1 MEFGLLVIRVA
12 LGLTLAAHGA
22 QKLFGWFGG
31 GGLAGTGGFFE
42 AMGFRPGRVMALVAG
57 LGESLGGLGI
67 AFGLLTPFAAALVI
81 AVMAVAIVS
90 VHLEKGFFSS
100 NGGYEFPLL
109 NASVAFGLVFMGAGP
124 LSLDGALGLSLAGPE
139 WAGAAL
145 GLGLLGASLPLLARA
160 VRVNRRSRDAR
171 A

>member
-31 GGLAGTGGFFE
+31 GGVAGTGGFFE
-42 AMGFRPGRVMALVAG
+42 QLGFRPGKAMAVMAG
-57 LGESLGGLGI
+57 LGEALGGLGI

-90 VHLEKGFFSS
+90 VHLEKGFFST

-109 NASVAFGLVFMGAGP
+109 NALVAFGLVFIGP
-124 LSLDGALGLSLAGPE
+124 GSLSFDGVLGLKLAGPE
-139 WAGAAL
+139 WAGVAL
-145 GLGLLGASLPLLARA
+145 AIGLLGAAAPLAARA
-160 VRVNRRSRDAR
+160 RRAHRTA
-171 A
+171 

>member
-42 AMGFRPGRVMALVAG
+42 QMGFRPGRVMALMAG
-57 LGESLGGLGI
+57 LGEALGGLGI
-67 AFGLLTPFAAALVI
+67 ALGLLTPFAAALVI
-81 AVMAVAIVS
+81 TVMTVAIVS

-109 NASVAFGLVFMGAGP
+109 NAAVAFGLVFIGPGP
-124 LSLDGALGLSLAGPE
+124 LSFDAVLGLPLAGPE

-145 GLGLLGASLPLLARA
+145 GLGLLGAAVPLLARA
-160 VRVNRRSRDAR
+160 AR
-171 A
+171 AHHRTA

>member
-31 GGLAGTGGFFE
+31 GGVAGTGGFFE
-42 AMGFRPGRVMALVAG
+42 QMGFRPGKVMAVVAG
-57 LGESLGGLGI
+57 LGEALGGLGI

-81 AVMAVAIVS
+81 AVMSVAIVS
-90 VHLEKGFFSS
+90 VHLEKGFFTT

-109 NASVAFGLVFMGAGP
+109 NAAVAFGLVFIGP
-124 LSLDGALGLSLAGPE
+124 GSLSFDGALGLKLAGPD
-139 WAGAAL
+139 WAGVAL
-145 GLGLLGASLPLLARA
+145 AIGLLGAAAPLAARA
-160 VRVNRRSRDAR
+160 ARRAHQKT

>member
-42 AMGFRPGRVMALVAG
+42 QMGFRPGRVMALMAG
-57 LGESLGGLGI
+57 LGEALGGLGI
-67 AFGLLTPFAAALVI
+67 ALGLLTPFAAALVI
-81 AVMAVAIVS
+81 TVMTVAIVS

-109 NASVAFGLVFMGAGP
+109 NAAVAFGLVFIGP
-124 LSLDGALGLSLAGPE
+124 GLLSFDAVLGLPLAGPE

-145 GLGLLGASLPLLARA
+145 GLGLLGAAVPLLARA
-160 VRVNRRSRDAR
+160 AR
-171 A
+171 AHHRTA

>member
-42 AMGFRPGRVMALVAG
+42 QMGFRPGRVMALMAG
-57 LGESLGGLGI
+57 LGEALGGLGI
-67 AFGLLTPFAAALVI
+67 ALGLLTPFAAALVL
-81 AVMAVAIVS
+81 AVMTVAIVS

-109 NASVAFGLVFMGAGP
+109 NAAVAFGLVFIGPGP
-124 LSLDGALGLSLAGPE
+124 LSFDAVLGLPLAGPE

-145 GLGLLGASLPLLARA
+145 GLGLLGAAVPLLARA
-160 VRVNRRSRDAR
+160 AR
-171 A
+171 AHHRTA